1 MHLLISKKIV
11 IYLLT
16 FCFLVSIN
24 NISFMNV
31 SFPKISKIEINGL
44 NLDERKKI
52 ESIIY
57 DSNFKSIF
65 HLDKQYLKKKIS
77 SIDIIEQFEIYKNY
91 PSTLKIFI
99 EKTKILAQTKRNGFD
114 YLIGS
119 NGKLIENRN
128 SILDLPFIFGDLN
141 ISEFLKLK
149 KDIDNS
155 LFDFSEISN
164 LYIFKSSRWD
174 IETRN
179 GNLIKLPKNN
189 IEEILNLYVRWS
201 NEKKIN
207 EKTIIDFRQKN
218 QIILNEK

>member
-1 MHLLISKKIV
+1 M
-11 IYLLT
+11 
-16 FCFLVSIN
+16 
-24 NISFMNV
+24 
-31 SFPKISKIEINGL
+31 
-44 NLDERKKI
+44 
-52 ESIIY
+52 
-57 DSNFKSIF
+57 
-65 HLDKQYLKKKIS
+65 
-77 SIDIIEQFEIYKNY
+77 
-91 PSTLKIFI
+91 
-99 EKTKILAQTKRNGFD
+99 
-114 YLIGS
+114 IGS

-149 KDIDNS
+149 KDVDNS

-179 GNLIKLPKNN
+179 GNLIKLPKHN
-189 IEEILNLYVRWS
+189 IEEILNLYVRMS

-207 EKTIIDFRQKN
+207 KETIIDFRQKN

>member
-1 MHLLISKKIV
+1 ML
-11 IYLLT
+11 
-16 FCFLVSIN
+16 CFLVSIN

-52 ESIIY
+52 ENIIY
-57 DSNFKSIF
+57 ESNFKNIF
-65 HLDKQYLKKKIS
+65 HLDKEYLKKKIN
-77 SIDIIEQFEIYKNY
+77 SINIIEKFEIFKNY

-119 NGKLIENRN
+119 NGKLIENKDF
-128 SILDLPFIFGDLN
+128 ILELPFIFGDLD

-149 KDIDNS
+149 RKIDS
-155 LFDFSEISN
+155 SIFEFSEISN
-164 LYIFKSSRWD
+164 LYLYKSNRWD

-179 GNLIKLPKNN
+179 GNLIKLPNNN
-189 IEEILNLYVRWS
+189 IKEILNLYVRMS
-201 NEKKIN
+201 DEKKIN
-207 EKTIIDFRQKN
+207 QKTIVDFRQKN

>member
-11 IYLLT
+11 IYSLM

-31 SFPKISKIEINGL
+31 NFPKISKIEINGL
-44 NLDERKKI
+44 NLDERKNI
-52 ESIIY
+52 EKIIY
-57 DSNFKSIF
+57 DSNFKNIF
-65 HLDKQYLKKKIS
+65 HLDKEYLKKKIN
-77 SIDIIEQFEIYKNY
+77 SINFIEQFEIFKNY

-99 EKTKILAQTKRNGFD
+99 EKTKILAKTKKNGFD

-119 NGKLIENRN
+119 NGKLIENKDF
-128 SILDLPFIFGDLN
+128 ILELPFIFGDLD
-141 ISEFLKLK
+141 ISEFLELK
-149 KDIDNS
+149 RKIDS
-155 LFDFSEISN
+155 SFFEFSEISN
-164 LYIFKSSRWD
+164 LYLYKSNRWD

-189 IEEILNLYVRWS
+189 IKDMLNLYVRMS
-201 NEKKIN
+201 EEKKIN
-207 EKTIIDFRQKN
+207 EKTIVDFRQKN

>member
-1 MHLLISKKIV
+1 MLFL
-11 IYLLT
+11 
-16 FCFLVSIN
+16 LVSIN

-44 NLDERKKI
+44 NFDERKKI
-52 ESIIY
+52 ENIIY
-57 DSNFKSIF
+57 DSNFKNIF
-65 HLDKQYLKKKIS
+65 HLDKEYLKKKIN
-77 SIDIIEQFEIYKNY
+77 SINIIEQFEIFKNY

-99 EKTKILAQTKRNGFD
+99 VKTKILAQTKRNGYD

-119 NGKLIENRN
+119 NGKLIENKDF
-128 SILDLPFIFGDLN
+128 ILEIPFIFGDLD

-149 KDIDNS
+149 MKIDGS
-155 LFDFSEISN
+155 LFEFSEISN
-164 LYIFKSSRWD
+164 LYLYKSNRWD

-189 IEEILNLYVRWS
+189 IEAILNLYVRMS

-207 EKTIIDFRQKN
+207 GKTIVDFRQKN